1 MVQNRIIEV
10 EEDFSQSEL
19 DHLSDYM
26 NGLLA
31 GLTLH
36 QVREKLLEQMRL
48 EKNAY
53 DHLLEQALKLGEKAF
68 SLLG

>member
-1 MVQNRIIEV
+1 M
-10 EEDFSQSEL
+10 EEDFPQSEL

-26 NGLLA
+26 NSLLT

-36 QVREKLLEQMRL
+36 QVRERLLEQMRV
-48 EKNAY
+48 EKSAY

-68 SLLG
+68 SLHR